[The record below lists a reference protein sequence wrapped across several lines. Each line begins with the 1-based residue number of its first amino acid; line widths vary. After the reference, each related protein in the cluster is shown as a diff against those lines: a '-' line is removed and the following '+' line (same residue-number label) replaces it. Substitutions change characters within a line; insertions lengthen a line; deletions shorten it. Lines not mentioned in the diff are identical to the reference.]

1 MIDASPHASGGPM
14 IQRSLSRPLA
24 RFARISRIA
33 LVAPLLM
40 LLTPSGAQAQS
51 PSSDPARRP
60 FLFKDARGEVA
71 AARARGDT
79 TVTLVVASMPGQN
92 ARAAALVKQLGGTI
106 GYRDDDVDYL
116 RVRLPVDG
124 VDKLVGHALIHSA
137 DVSISRL
144 SRALGLAGGEP
155 AAGADGL
162 AAARASSPA
171 AMPETLPFATPFA
184 TPFAAPF
191 ATPFATLSAA
201 PFARDV
207 VSIADTTKK
216 RWPPPL
222 PETPLVDRYDPVSD
236 MGGTEWRR
244 LNPTFDGRGT
254 GVAIIDQSL
263 DALLPELRVA
273 ITIDGKP
280 TQKIVGY
287 MTAVDI
293 EEENDGQWL
302 RMNDA
307 VTPGAGGTFTYKDS
321 AYTAPAAG
329 PYRIA
334 VLNEAVFDSLNR
346 AGLEKDLNRDGNP
359 KGSSRLFAVLW
370 NEATGEVWLDTNQDR
385 DFRDEQ
391 AFVDFSIRPEF
402 GVLGKD
408 KPATPVRESVSYAVQ
423 IDKARKLVG
432 LNFGVQSHASLVVGA
447 AVASRGTAGRFDG
460 VAPGAKLVN
469 VAEGGS
475 AYGQTEAVI
484 IAVKHPEV
492 DVVFL
497 EQSSLIARN
506 YLLFDGRL
514 VPTVIYGRLIAKFK
528 KPIVIPTHNYAVL
541 AAIDDYAL
549 APGAISVGGHESKA
563 NFMANHGVLVEH
575 DDNLLI
581 TGGYGPMGNGA
592 AKPDIIAPS
601 NYVSTGRGFLE
612 GTAIPGLMQLPPGYN
627 IAGGTSTATPTT
639 AGAVALL
646 ISAAKQS
653 GVAWDSYKLRQALMT
668 SARWVP
674 HLPSYKQGSG
684 VVNIAGAWEALK
696 AMDTSRVG
704 IAITSKA
711 PVRHATSHL
720 LAEPNVGVGLFE
732 REGWAPGD
740 SGTRIF
746 TFTRTS
752 GPRGA
757 IPFALG
763 WLGNDAGTYS
773 SASSVTLPLNRSVDV
788 PVRVKPAKA
797 GVHTALLTLDYA
809 GAPGVEFRTAATVVA
824 ARAIPTDSFMVKD
837 SVSIPRPGMM
847 HLYYRV
853 PAGVSALK
861 VEVNA
866 PKRRPSVA
874 IMRPDTRN
882 ISGIGGFGSPP
893 PAAKQVYWITDPVPG
908 TWEVRLQ
915 DVDDTRT
922 FDWQQ
927 SKIDSAVPPSE
938 ATVTITALG
947 ADVSGSAIAGG
958 GGSGGS
964 GTEVSLS
971 NSFGAFTGGAI
982 GLAMGAS
989 QRERGQL
996 AAREQ
1001 RVFDIDV
1008 PSGSTLLTVRAK
1020 VAANGATGGT
1030 NGGTNGSE
1038 ADLDLYL
1045 FNCTEKECV
1054 AARADGDTQ
1063 GEETIVIHNPAAGK
1077 WKAVL
1082 DHSGLPSASVAFDYQ
1097 DVVFNPAFGYVA
1109 VTDQPTERKQGAT
1122 WSTLLNTWQ
1131 ATLPAGR
1138 NAFVGVGV
1146 LVQPKG
1152 GEPHLLRVVEVGGAS
1167 ERATEGGESR

>member
-1 MIDASPHASGGPM
+1 MLL
-14 IQRSLSRPLA
+14 RSLSRPLA
-24 RFARISRIA
+24 RCARLAAVITM
-33 LVAPLLM
+33 LAPAA
-40 LLTPSGAQAQS
+40 PQAVEAQS
-51 PSSDPARRP
+51 RATTDPPRRP
-60 FLFKDARGEVA
+60 FLFKDARGELA
-71 AARARGDT
+71 SARARGDT

-92 ARAAALVKQLGGTI
+92 ARAAALVQQLGGKI

-116 RVRLPVDG
+116 RVRLPVDS
-124 VDKLVGHALIHSA
+124 VDKLVGHALVHSA
-137 DVSISRL
+137 DVSISRM
-144 SRALGLAGGEP
+144 SRTLGLAGSAPMAPG
-155 AAGADGL
+155 AATGD
-162 AAARASSPA
+162 SPA
-171 AMPETLPFATPFA
+171 ASSAATRETLPFTA
-184 TPFAAPF
+184 PFAAPF
-191 ATPFATLSAA
+191 AA
-201 PFARDV
+201 PFVSGV
-207 VSIADTTKK
+207 VAVSDTTKK

-222 PETPLVDRYDPVSD
+222 PETPLTDRYDPITD
-236 MGGTEWRR
+236 MGGVEWRR
-244 LNPTFDGRGT
+244 ANPTFDGRGT

-273 ITIDGKP
+273 MTMDGKP

-293 EEENDGQWL
+293 DEENDGQWL
-302 RMNDA
+302 RMNDE
-307 VTPGAGGTFTYKDS
+307 VTAGTAGAFTYKDS
-321 AYTAPAAG
+321 AYSAPAAG
-329 PYRIA
+329 TYRIA
-334 VLNEAVFDSLNR
+334 ILDEAVFDSLSR

-359 KGSSRLFAVLW
+359 KGSSRLFGVLW
-370 NEATGEVWLDTNQDR
+370 NEATGEVWLDTDQDR
-385 DFRDEQ
+385 DFRDETGY
-391 AFVDFSIRPEF
+391 VDFSIRPEF

-408 KPATPVRESVSYAVQ
+408 KPETPVRESVSYAIQ
-423 IDKARKLVG
+423 INKERKLVA

-447 AVASRGTAGRFDG
+447 AVASRGTSGRFDG
-460 VAPGAKLVN
+460 MAPGAKLVN

-484 IAVKHPEV
+484 IAAKHPEV
-492 DVVFL
+492 DVIFL

-563 NFMANHGVLVEH
+563 NFLANHGVRVQH

-653 GVAWDSYKLRQALMT
+653 GVAWDSYRLRQALMT
-668 SARWVP
+668 SGRWVS
-674 HLPSYKQGSG
+674 HLPSYKQGHG

-696 AMDTSRVG
+696 AMDTSKVA

-720 LAEPNVGVGLFE
+720 LADPNVGVGLYE
-732 REGWAPGD
+732 REGWSPGD
-740 SGTRIF
+740 TGTRVF

-757 IPFALG
+757 VPFTLG
-763 WLGNDAGTYS
+763 WMGNDAGTYS
-773 SASSVTLPLNRSVDV
+773 AAATVTLSLNRPVDV
-788 PVRVKPAKA
+788 PVRVAPARA
-797 GVHTALLTLDYA
+797 GVHSAILTLDYA

-824 ARAIPTDSFMVKD
+824 SRAIPADSSYKVVEK
-837 SVSIPRPGMM
+837 VSIERPGMT

-853 PAGVSALK
+853 PQGVSALK
-861 VEVNA
+861 VEVNG

-882 ISGIGGFGSPP
+882 ITGIGGFGAPP
-893 PAAKQVYWITDPVPG
+893 PAANQVYWISDPVPG

-927 SKIDSAVPPSE
+927 AKVDSAVPPTE

-947 ADVSGSAIAGG
+947 AEVAGAAIAANGG
-958 GGSGGS
+958 GG
-964 GTEVSLS
+964 TEITLS
-971 NSFGAFTGGAI
+971 NTLGAFPGAAI
-982 GLAMGAS
+982 GLPMGAS
-989 QRERGQL
+989 RRERGQL

-1001 RVFDIDV
+1001 RVYDIDV
-1008 PSGSTLLTVRAK
+1008 PAGTTLLTVRAK
-1020 VAANGATGGT
+1020 VAG
-1030 NGGTNGSE
+1030 NGGTSATDG
-1038 ADLDLYL
+1038 DLDLYL
-1045 FNCTEKECV
+1045 FDCSGKECV
-1054 AARADGDTQ
+1054 ASRADGDTQ
-1063 GEETIVIHNPAAGK
+1063 GEESILIRNPAAGK
-1077 WKAVL
+1077 WKAVV
-1082 DHSGLPSASVAFDYQ
+1082 DHSGLPSAPVAFDYQ

-1109 VTDQPTERKQGAT
+1109 VTDQPAERKGGAR
-1122 WSTLLNTWQ
+1122 WSAKAHAWQ
-1131 ATLPAGR
+1131 ASLPAGR
-1138 NAFVGVGV
+1138 SAFTGVGV
-1146 LVQPKG
+1146 QVQPKG
-1152 GEPHLLRVVEVGGAS
+1152 GEPHLLRVVEVGGSS
-1167 ERATEGGESR
+1167 ERATEGGSRER

>member
-1 MIDASPHASGGPM
+1 MLL
-14 IQRSLSRPLA
+14 RSLPRL
-24 RFARISRIA
+24 RR
-33 LVAPLLM
+33 LVARVALLAPM
-40 LLTPSGAQAQS
+40 ALPISAHDADAQS
-51 PSSDPARRP
+51 RSVDPPRRP

-92 ARAAALVKQLGGTI
+92 ARAAALVQQLGGTI

-116 RVRLPVDG
+116 RVRLPVDS
-124 VDKLVGHALIHSA
+124 VDRLVGHALLHSA
-137 DVSISRL
+137 DVSISRM
-144 SRALGLAGGEP
+144 SRAFGLAEGE
-155 AAGADGL
+155 
-162 AAARASSPA
+162 AAAASEGQGVAGEASSA
-171 AMPETLPFATPFA
+171 ATPA
-184 TPFAAPF
+184 TLPFAAPF
-191 ATPFATLSAA
+191 SA
-201 PFARDV
+201 PFAAGV
-207 VSIADTTKK
+207 VAVADTTKK

-222 PETPLVDRYDPVSD
+222 PETPLIDRYDPITD
-236 MGGTEWRR
+236 MGGVEWRR
-244 LNPTFDGRGT
+244 ANPTFDGRGA

-273 ITIDGKP
+273 MTIDGKP

-293 EEENDGQWL
+293 DEENDGQWL
-302 RMNDA
+302 RMKDE
-307 VTPGAGGTFTYKDS
+307 VTAGAGGSFTYKDS

-329 PYRIA
+329 TYRISI
-334 VLNEAVFDSLNR
+334 LDEAVFDSLSR

-359 KGSSRLFAVLW
+359 KGSSRLFGVLW
-370 NEATGEVWLDTNQDR
+370 NEATGEVWLDTDQDR
-385 DFRDEQ
+385 DFRDEKGY
-391 AFVDFSIRPEF
+391 VDFATRPEF

-408 KPATPVRESVSYAVQ
+408 KPETPVRESVSYAIQ
-423 IDKARKLVG
+423 INKERKLVA

-447 AVASRGTAGRFDG
+447 AVASRGTSGRFDG
-460 VAPGAKLVN
+460 MAPGAKLVN

-484 IAVKHPEV
+484 IAAKHPEV
-492 DVVFL
+492 DVIFL

-514 VPTVIYGRLIAKFK
+514 VPTVIYGRLIAKYK
-528 KPIVIPTHNYAVL
+528 KPIVIPTHNYAML

-549 APGAISVGGHESKA
+549 ANGAISVGGHESKA
-563 NFMANHGVLVEH
+563 NFLANHGVRVEH

-653 GVAWDSYKLRQALMT
+653 GVAWDSYRLRQALMT
-668 SARWVP
+668 SGRWVS
-674 HLPSYKQGSG
+674 HLPSYKQGHG

-696 AMDTSRVG
+696 AMDTSKVA
-704 IAITSKA
+704 IAITSRA

-732 REGWAPGD
+732 REGWTAGD
-740 SGTRIF
+740 TGTRVF

-757 IPFALG
+757 LPFTLG

-773 SASSVTLPLNRSVDV
+773 SATTTVTLPLNRPVDV
-788 PVRVKPAKA
+788 PVRVAPKVT
-797 GVHTALLTLDYA
+797 GVHSAILTLDYA

-824 ARAIPTDSFMVKD
+824 AQAIPADSFKVVNK
-837 SVSIPRPGMM
+837 VSIPRPGMT

-861 VEVNA
+861 VEVNG

-874 IMRPDTRN
+874 ITRPDTRN
-882 ISGIGGFGSPP
+882 ITGIGGFGAPP
-893 PAAKQVYWITDPVPG
+893 PAATQTYWITDPVPG

-927 SKIDSAVPPSE
+927 AKVDSAVPPTE
-938 ATVTITALG
+938 ATVTITTLG
-947 ADVSGSAIAGG
+947 AEVGGAAIAAN
-958 GGSGGS
+958 GGS
-964 GTEVSLS
+964 GTEITIS
-971 NSFGAFTGGAI
+971 NSFGAFPGAAI
-982 GLAMGAS
+982 GLPMGAS
-989 QRERGQL
+989 RRERGQL

-1001 RVFDIDV
+1001 RVYDIDV
-1008 PSGSTLLTVRAK
+1008 PAGSTLLTVRARI
-1020 VAANGATGGT
+1020 AGNGATSGT
-1030 NGGTNGSE
+1030 DG
-1038 ADLDLYL
+1038 DLDLYL
-1045 FNCTEKECV
+1045 FDCSGKECV
-1054 AARADGDTQ
+1054 ASRADGDTQ
-1063 GEETIVIHNPAAGK
+1063 GEETIVIRNPAAGK
-1077 WKAVL
+1077 WKAVV
-1082 DHSGLPSASVAFDYQ
+1082 DHSGLPSSSVAFDYQ

-1109 VTDQPTERKQGAT
+1109 VTDQPAERKGGAR
-1122 WSTLLNTWQ
+1122 WSAKANAWQ
-1131 ATLPAGR
+1131 ASIPSGR
-1138 NAFVGVGV
+1138 SAFTGVGV
-1146 LVQPKG
+1146 QVQPKG

-1167 ERATEGGESR
+1167 ERATEGGSRER